1 MYEVR
6 LCKSSE
12 LSLLKDFLRDSWSP
26 DHIFLKD
33 QKILDFQHKSHDGY
47 NFVVANHCEKKEFHG
62 VLGFI
67 SPSHYSNGEILS
79 GDSIWLAI
87 WKVDKD
93 RAESNSLGFDLL
105 NYIND
110 QYCPSSITAIGINR
124 QVSLLYK
131 LIGFQINTMNHW
143 FIPSVSKSERRL
155 IIGNVPSRSE
165 VISSESDYRVEIID
179 VDSRDIEQ
187 LLIQKSGKD
196 DALYIAE
203 RYLKHPTY
211 DYNLMGVYDFKN
223 RLIGLIVGREV
234 SAEGS
239 KAFRVTDLWLETDST
254 FDLAQTI
261 QPFLHSH
268 NYEYI
273 DFLEYGW
280 PSERLESMGLIKNKE
295 SLYVPHLFEPFV
307 GEKIDVIIAYKS
319 ENEFTCSKGD
329 SDLDRPHIKE
339 LMGVN

>member
-33 QKILDFQHKSHDGY
+33 QEILDFQHKSPDGY

-110 QYCPSSITAIGINR
+110 QFCPSSITAIGINR
-124 QVSLLYK
+124 QVSLLYR

-143 FIPSVSKSERRL
+143 FIP
-155 IIGNVPSRSE
+155 IINLRS
-165 VISSESDYRVEIID
+165 D
-179 VDSRDIEQ
+179 
-187 LLIQKSGKD
+187 
-196 DALYIAE
+196 
-203 RYLKHPTY
+203 
-211 DYNLMGVYDFKN
+211 
-223 RLIGLIVGREV
+223 
-234 SAEGS
+234 
-239 KAFRVTDLWLETDST
+239 LETLGMNQW
-254 FDLAQTI
+254 FI
-261 QPFLHSH
+261 VF
-268 NYEYI
+268 I
-273 DFLEYGW
+273 
-280 PSERLESMGLIKNKE
+280 
-295 SLYVPHLFEPFV
+295 
-307 GEKIDVIIAYKS
+307 
-319 ENEFTCSKGD
+319 
-329 SDLDRPHIKE
+329 
-339 LMGVN
+339 